1 MMLYNHGYGSLQFKS
16 LLFLFIISY
25 CVAHNLIDFQ
35 YFQKKK
41 KKKRCELCAASATHV
56 ILLCNKSQNLSENY
70 SYNS

>member
-35 YFQKKK
+35 YFQKRKK
-41 KKKRCELCAASATHV
+41 KGVSYVLQVQHMLFCYV
-56 ILLCNKSQNLSENY
+56 IKVKI
-70 SYNS
+70 